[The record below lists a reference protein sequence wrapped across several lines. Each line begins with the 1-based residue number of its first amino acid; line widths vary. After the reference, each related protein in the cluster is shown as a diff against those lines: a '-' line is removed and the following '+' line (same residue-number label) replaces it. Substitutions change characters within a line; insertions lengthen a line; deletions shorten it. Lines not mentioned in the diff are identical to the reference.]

1 MSRLERT
8 RHSRQA
14 VALCLAFASVMAIS
28 YYAVPPVFSQLYVT
42 VTRFQTYTTIGF
54 TTSTSFLTYV
64 VVEPSSSPSTLTYT
78 SVLFTTSTSLLTYVT
93 IVYTSSTTFFTQP
106 APGDT
111 VIPASLT
118 SADYFSTMLYAFL
131 IVWVGVRSRAF
142 YDKALH
148 VVRRISAR

>member
-1 MSRLERT
+1 MSPLEKT
-8 RHSRQA
+8 RHSRRA

-28 YYAVPPVFSQLYVT
+28 YYAVPPVFSQLFVT

-78 SVLFTTSTSLLTYVT
+78 SVVFTTSTSLLTYVT
-93 IVYTSSTTFFTQP
+93 VSYTSSTTFFTQP
-106 APGDT
+106 APGD
-111 VIPASLT
+111 VLIPAGLT

-131 IVWVGVRSRAF
+131 IVWAGFRARAF
-142 YDKALH
+142 YAKALR
-148 VVRRISAR
+148 VVRRISSV